1 MNRVV
6 IVMVQSLS
14 AAGTRV
20 ESVHDDDDDDDDDD
34 ETADVDGTD
43 DEIKPEDTLGDM
55 SDG

>member
-1 MNRVV
+1 
-6 IVMVQSLS
+6 MVQSLS

-20 ESVHDDDDDDDDDD
+20 ESVHDDDDDDDDD

>member
-20 ESVHDDDDDDDDDD
+20 ESVHDDDDD

>member
-14 AAGTRV
+14 PAGTRV

-43 DEIKPEDTLGDM
+43 DEIKLDGTIGDM

>member
-20 ESVHDDDDDDDDDD
+20 ESVHDDDDDDD

>member
-14 AAGTRV
+14 PAGTRV
-20 ESVHDDDDDDDDDD
+20 ESVHDDDDDDD

-43 DEIKPEDTLGDM
+43 DEIKLDGTIGDM